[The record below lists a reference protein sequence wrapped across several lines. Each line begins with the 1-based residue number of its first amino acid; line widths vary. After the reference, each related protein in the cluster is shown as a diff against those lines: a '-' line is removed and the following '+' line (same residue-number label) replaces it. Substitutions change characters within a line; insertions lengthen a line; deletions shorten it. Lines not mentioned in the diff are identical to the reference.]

1 MNTYQACLQSHAN
14 CVACSDGVQNPH
26 SLQLKFTPSADNKV
40 TAYYR
45 VDEKHQGYTN
55 LLHGGIASTL
65 LDAAMTHCLLSQ
77 GIEALTAELNIRFH
91 APIKIGD
98 SVQII
103 GRLLSQRRGIY
114 LLEASLS
121 VAKQICVKATGK
133 FIQPK
138 EGVIH
143 RELSG

>member
-77 GIEALTAELNIRFH
+77 GIKL
-91 APIKIGD
+91 
-98 SVQII
+98 
-103 GRLLSQRRGIY
+103 
-114 LLEASLS
+114 
-121 VAKQICVKATGK
+121 
-133 FIQPK
+133 
-138 EGVIH
+138 
-143 RELSG
+143 

>member
-1 MNTYQACLQSHAN
+1 MNIYQACLQSHAN
-14 CVACSDGVQNPH
+14 CVVCSDVAQNPH
-26 SLQLKFTPSADNKV
+26 SLQLKFTSSADNKV

-45 VDEKHQGYTN
+45 VDKKHQGYTN

-91 APIKIGD
+91 VPVLVGD
-98 SVQII
+98 SVQVI

-114 LLEASLS
+114 LLEASLL
-121 VAKQICVKATGK
+121 VAKQVCVKATGK
-133 FIQPK
+133 FIRPK
-138 EGVIH
+138 GEVIH
-143 RELSG
+143 RELSV

>member
-55 LLHGGIASTL
+55 LLHGGIGSTL

-143 RELSG
+143 RELSV

>member
-1 MNTYQACLQSHAN
+1 MNTYQVCLQSHAN

-143 RELSG
+143 RELSV

>member
-143 RELSG
+143 RELSV

>member
-1 MNTYQACLQSHAN
+1 MIINRAESARFL
-14 CVACSDGVQNPH
+14 
-26 SLQLKFTPSADNKV
+26 TPSADNKV

-143 RELSG
+143 RELSV

>member
-1 MNTYQACLQSHAN
+1 MNTYQACLKSHAN
-14 CVACSDGVQNPH
+14 CVVCSDSNKNPH
-26 SLQLKFTPSADNKV
+26 SLQLKFTRMVDNEV
-40 TAYYR
+40 TADYL
-45 VDEKHQGYTN
+45 VDRKHQGYTN

-143 RELSG
+143 RELSV

>member
-138 EGVIH
+138 GGVIH
-143 RELSG
+143 RELSV